1 MRRTDVRGAWFAGAA
16 VGLLLTLT
24 GDVAAA
30 PRVTGGLTLVTA
42 TDVAVRLD
50 GLAPDLAAGDLE
62 ALLTGVDRL
71 VLRGPSGRDRTGH
84 RRAEVFTADGRSLQ
98 ADLVAAGEARVRPAA
113 DPALTRR
120 LLAREVEARADGR
133 GGWGDGRFRVHAA
146 VPPPPVA
153 GFAIVRGTV
162 ASTGETRWFH
172 YLNFAEDY
180 WTDFSVRIRPRDV
193 RDADWAPDPAG
204 LVGRRVE
211 VRGFV
216 FESGGPM
223 IEIDGPL
230 QLQVID

>member
-1 MRRTDVRGAWFAGAA
+1 MLA
-16 VGLLLTLT
+16 VTV
-24 GDVAAA
+24 DAAA
-30 PRVTGGLTLVTA
+30 QPRATGPLTLVTGA
-42 TDVAVRLD
+42 GVAVRLD
-50 GLAPDLAAGDLE
+50 GLAPDLAAHDLE
-62 ALLTGVDRL
+62 AAVAGVERL
-71 VLRGPSGRDRTGH
+71 VVRGPRGRDRSGH
-84 RRAEVFTADGRSLQ
+84 RRAEVFTPAGRSLQ
-98 ADLVAAGEARVRPAA
+98 ARFVAAGKARVRPAA
-113 DPALTRR
+113 RPDLTRR
-120 LLAREVEARADGR
+120 LLALEAEARAAGR

-162 ASTGETRWFH
+162 VGTGETRWFH

-180 WTDFSVRIRPRDV
+180 WSDFSVRIRPGDV
-193 RDADWAPDPAG
+193 RDAGWAPAPAD

-230 QLQVID
+230 QLRVIE